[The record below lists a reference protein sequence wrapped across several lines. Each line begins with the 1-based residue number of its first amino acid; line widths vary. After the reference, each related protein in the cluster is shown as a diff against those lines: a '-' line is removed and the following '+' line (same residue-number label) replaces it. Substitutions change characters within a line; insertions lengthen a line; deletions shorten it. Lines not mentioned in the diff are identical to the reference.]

1 MKKLLPGLFLV
12 VSVLLFSAERKTSVE
27 QTFKDENSGKVYVQ
41 GEKNPYTG
49 IVEAKYSNGK
59 VKILASYKNGTLD
72 GRALQYYENRKI
84 KSEDTFMNET
94 LNGISKGYY
103 ETGKLEYEISYKNDK
118 KDGIEK
124 RYSNAGILVVE
135 FSYKNGRFIKTFLSK
150 WKIRRRTNI

>member
-72 GRALQYYENRKI
+72 GKVLQYYEN
-84 KSEDTFMNET
+84 
-94 LNGISKGYY
+94 
-103 ETGKLEYEISYKNDK
+103 GKLKYELN
-118 KDGIEK
+118 
-124 RYSNAGILVVE
+124 
-135 FSYKNGRFIKTFLSK
+135 YKNGTPYGNMKLYDETGNLVGEGPYFEVTTK
-150 WKIRRRTNI
+150 